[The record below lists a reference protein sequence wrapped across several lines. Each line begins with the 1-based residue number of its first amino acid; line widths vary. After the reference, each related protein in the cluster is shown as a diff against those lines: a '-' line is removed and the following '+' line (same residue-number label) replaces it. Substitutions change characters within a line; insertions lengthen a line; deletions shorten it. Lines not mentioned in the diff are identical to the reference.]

1 MGFSLPGIKME
12 IKCVVKKL
20 FGKMV
25 NNFKKVHILKNRIA
39 KYCIAEYIV
48 LKAAHV
54 KLKIKRNLN
63 KVHWETQSKYI
74 KRDGN

>member
-1 MGFSLPGIKME
+1 
-12 IKCVVKKL
+12 
-20 FGKMV
+20 MV

-39 KYCIAEYIV
+39 KYCIAECIV